1 MNKQEFNTHLLEL
14 WQDEGYAISEFAD
27 EYHTFNE
34 LYNQRLYL
42 SAALFNAY
50 PDLSWKSGRHDDGEM
65 FPGYFI
71 VGINTPSGQFTYHY
85 KLQDWDLFKVPVIE
99 SAPKWDG
106 HTAADVARLM
116 GVTHGKI

>member
-14 WQDEGYAISEFAD
+14 WQDEGYTISEFAD

-34 LYNQRLYL
+34 LYTQRLYL

-50 PDLSWKSGRHDDGEM
+50 PELAWKSARHDDGEM

-71 VGINTPSGQFTYHY
+71 VGINTPSGQLTYHY
-85 KLQDWDLFKVPVIE
+85 KLKDWDLFKVPIIDV
-99 SAPKWDG
+99 APKWDG

-116 GVTHGKI
+116 GVTHE

>member
-1 MNKQEFNTHLLEL
+1 MNKEEFNEHLLTL
-14 WQDEGYAISEFAD
+14 WQDEGYAIAEFSD

-34 LYNQRLYL
+34 LYNQRMYL

-50 PDLSWKSGRHDDGEM
+50 SNLSWKSARHDDGEM

-85 KLQDWDLFKVPVIE
+85 KLAHWDLFKVPIIDA
-99 SAPKWDG
+99 APKWDG
-106 HTAADVARLM
+106 HTAADVVRLM
-116 GVTHGKI
+116 GVHHE